1 MNSSSYQLL
10 GLFLSVLNY
19 GFIFLL
25 IFSALK
31 VHYYNSIV
39 KIFVK
44 AYKPIS
50 KISLISNQLI
60 NVLFLAVLI
69 KFVSLYLL
77 YSNSYDS
84 SVLILVAVIQNLQ
97 IILRIVLFTI
107 IGGVILSWVQPKNS
121 NAFLDLVIEI
131 SDKILM
137 PFRQYIPSAGGLD
150 FSPLFIFILIQFLSG
165 FLNDLLRYVV

>member
-31 VHYYNSIV
+31 VDYYNSIV

-84 SVLILVAVIQNLQ
+84 SVLILVE
-97 IILRIVLFTI
+97 
-107 IGGVILSWVQPKNS
+107 
-121 NAFLDLVIEI
+121 VIEI

-137 PFRQYIPSAGGLD
+137 PLRQYIPSAGGLD

>member
-1 MNSSSYQLL
+1 M
-10 GLFLSVLNY
+10 
-19 GFIFLL
+19 
-25 IFSALK
+25 
-31 VHYYNSIV
+31 
-39 KIFVK
+39 
-44 AYKPIS
+44 
-50 KISLISNQLI
+50 I

-77 YSNSYDS
+77 YSNSYNS
-84 SVLILVAVIQNLQ
+84 AVLILVAVIQNLQ

-165 FLNDLLRYVV
+165 FLNDLLRYLV

>member
-31 VHYYNSIV
+31 VNYYNSIV

-77 YSNSYDS
+77 YSNSYNNGRNTHDWMHPSIACHRS
-84 SVLILVAVIQNLQ
+84 SLKGKGGGGGNNCKYKWIVSKKVVNNLIPQ
-97 IILRIVLFTI
+97 IIHPIYNLKIQ
-107 IGGVILSWVQPKNS
+107 ILKQ
-121 NAFLDLVIEI
+121 
-131 SDKILM
+131 
-137 PFRQYIPSAGGLD
+137 
-150 FSPLFIFILIQFLSG
+150 LI
-165 FLNDLLRYVV
+165 